1 MTGRAVVLAT
11 RNPAKVREISAVY
24 AHLPVRLRTLA
35 EWPDLPDL
43 AEEGA
48 SYAENATAK
57 ARAVAQATGLPAL
70 ADDSGIEVDALGGA
84 PGIRSRRLVGEGAG
98 DADRNAHL
106 LRLLAHVPDPARTAR
121 YRAAVAVAS
130 PDGRVRVFEGSC
142 EGRIARAPRGSGG
155 FGYDPIF
162 IPLGEQRTMAELSLE
177 EKNRLSHRARALRAA
192 EPYLIRLLGL
202 SPGSRASWPGGE
214 EPPVHGANT
223 V

>member
-1 MTGRAVVLAT
+1 MVLAT

-57 ARAVAQATGLPAL
+57 ARAVAQATGLPSL

-84 PGIRSRRLVGEGAG
+84 PGIRSRRLLGEGAG

-177 EKNRLSHRARALRAA
+177 EKNRISHRARALRAA

-202 SPGSRASWPGGE
+202 GPASRAPWPGGE
-214 EPPVHGANT
+214 EPPVPGANT